1 MSAETGVEPAKVRKV
16 TKAGPNFGRVFFAC
30 PRPAGD
36 RANGGDCG
44 FFQWAYDR
52 K

>member
-1 MSAETGVEPAKVRKV
+1 MKQGA
-16 TKAGPNFGRVFFAC
+16 NFGRVFFAC

-36 RANGGDCG
+36 VRNGGDCG